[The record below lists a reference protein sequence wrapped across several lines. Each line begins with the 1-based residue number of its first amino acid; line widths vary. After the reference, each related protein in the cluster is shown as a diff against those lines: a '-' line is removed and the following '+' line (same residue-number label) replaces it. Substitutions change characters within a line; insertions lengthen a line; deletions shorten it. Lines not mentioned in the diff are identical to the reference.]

1 MKETH
6 FILRIPR
13 VTTRDVFVG
22 GAASFPGVEAA
33 AAHGPSVEVDEID
46 RRDITALTRDPT
58 VVAVAPAM
66 PMKLIEPIARATDA
80 QPAAGNVEWGIKAVG
95 GTHRPLA
102 GTA

>member
-58 VVAVAPAM
+58 VVAGRSSDADE
-66 PMKLIEPIARATDA
+66 IDRADCR
-80 QPAAGNVEWGIKAVG
+80 NS
-95 GTHRPLA
+95 
-102 GTA
+102 